1 MSETKNPAY
10 GWQSDL
16 LDLDAYLARIG
27 VEGPLPPTVSTLR
40 TLVRAH
46 VPAIPFENL
55 EVVLGRPVPLGLD
68 DLQKKLV
75 CSPRGG
81 YCYEHVLVFAAV
93 LERLGFTAT
102 GLAARVR
109 MATGLLRP
117 ATHALLRV
125 QVPGEAREWICD
137 VGFGEGLME
146 PVELA
151 DGAQTTGETWAF
163 RLQRDG
169 AGGWLLHALRPD
181 GRIDAHAFTLD
192 RRYAIDYLAL
202 NHYISSHP
210 RSPFVGRLVVQGVR
224 PEVRHVLHD
233 TTLTSSRTD
242 GTSETRRLGPEEVP
256 AVLEEVFGIVLEA
269 QDTARLVT
277 HLASGH
283 AGRTAKTG

>member
-1 MSETKNPAY
+1 MSETTNPAY
-10 GWQSDL
+10 GWQGDL
-16 LDLDAYLARIG
+16 LDLGAYLARIG
-27 VEGPLPPTVSTLR
+27 VEGPLPPTLPVLR

-46 VPAIPFENL
+46 VLAIPFENL
-55 EVVLGRPVPLGLD
+55 EIVLGRPVLLGLD

-75 CSPRGG
+75 GSSRGG

-102 GLAARVR
+102 GLSARFRVG
-109 MATGLLRP
+109 TGLRP

-125 QVPGEAREWICD
+125 RVPGSEREWICD
-137 VGFGEGLME
+137 IGSGEGQLE

-151 DGAQTTGETWAF
+151 DGARTRDDDWAF
-163 RLQRDG
+163 RLERDG
-169 AGGWLLHALRPD
+169 AEGWLLHALRPD
-181 GRIDAHAFTLD
+181 GTIELYSLTLD
-192 RRYAIDYLAL
+192 RRYAIDYLVL

-224 PEVRHVLHD
+224 PEVRHVLLD

-256 AVLEEVFGIVLEA
+256 AVLEEVFGIALDA
-269 QDTARLVT
+269 RDTARLVA
-277 HLASGH
+277 HLASAH